1 MAKGEVLFVPATQNV
16 KFAGGSESAFA
27 TGLRFYF
34 CRFEFK
40 LPVRVE
46 KN

>member
-27 TGLRFYF
+27 TGL
-34 CRFEFK
+34 EFLF
-40 LPVRVE
+40 LPF
-46 KN
+46 